1 MRRVDFPLDKRSRFP
16 YNESEEREEP
26 RKGTRTCRE
35 RGRNKDLPMTADVLE
50 IKHIP
55 TGGNENGSLKAREGE
70 MRAVLARHSL
80 CALLSDALGGLS
92 CEGDMEILLRGKTV
106 FPRSPRAALKKGVSV
121 ISPESVLAR
130 GLSLSDHIRLL
141 PGMLCGGKKARE
153 KAETLCAE
161 YGWTAD
167 LTAPAEALSAGER
180 YRGEILLA
188 LFRGSELLVL
198 REPEAVLTPLETE
211 EVATGLRKACQQG
224 KTVLLLT
231 ARQRV
236 AALADAF
243 DVLSPAADD
252 TPPERLD
259 ITVGSVVLEA
269 RSLTGRGLQDVSFE
283 ARAGE
288 ILAVVGLPG
297 SGQQAFLD
305 ALTGAL
311 PLTGGRLRLNG
322 REITGYSIRERIRA
336 GIACVP
342 GQEMDFG
349 FPLGNI
355 TAGESMAL
363 RRYRDPVFQESGFL
377 RKGEMRRYAGEVL
390 NWLNIRPGEERLPEN
405 RQRCALTRETD
416 GNIHALL
423 TLSPTAGMA
432 ENAARDIWDRLI
444 KLRNERRAVVLITED
459 PREALLAGDRVL
471 TLCRGEITG
480 EFDPAVTS
488 EKELG
493 LYMTGRLQ
501 SREERFDEE

>member
-1 MRRVDFPLDKRSRFP
+1 
-16 YNESEEREEP
+16 
-26 RKGTRTCRE
+26 
-35 RGRNKDLPMTADVLE
+35 MTEYALE

-55 TGGNENGSLKAREGE
+55 TGGDENGSLKAREGE
-70 MRAVLARHSL
+70 MRAVWTDRRL
-80 CALLSDALGGLS
+80 CALLADALGSLS
-92 CEGDMEILLRGKTV
+92 KAGEMEILLRGKNV
-106 FPRSPRAALKKGVSV
+106 FSPSPRAALKNGISV
-121 ISPESVLAR
+121 ISPDSVFAK

-141 PGMLCGGKKARE
+141 PGVLCGRKKAWE
-153 KAETLCAE
+153 KAEALCAE
-161 YGWTAD
+161 YGWTVD
-167 LTAPAEALSAGER
+167 LTAPAEALSAGDR
-180 YRGEILLA
+180 YRGGIIMALL
-188 LFRGSELLVL
+188 RCSGILVL
-198 REPEAVLTPLETE
+198 HEPEAALTPLETE
-211 EVATGLRKACQQG
+211 EMAAGLRKACQQG

-231 ARQRV
+231 ARKQV

-243 DVLSPAADD
+243 DALSPEAEDA
-252 TPPERLD
+252 PPERLD
-259 ITVGSVVLEA
+259 LTMGSVVLEA
-269 RSLTGRGLQDVSFE
+269 RNLTGGALQDVSFE

-288 ILAVVGLPG
+288 ILAIAGMPG
-297 SGQQAFLD
+297 SGQEALMD

-322 REITGYSIRERIRA
+322 REINGYSIRERIRA

-342 GQEMDFG
+342 GREMDFG
-349 FPLGNI
+349 FPLCNI

-390 NWLNIRPGEERLPEN
+390 NWLKIQQGEESFPEN

-423 TLSPTAGMA
+423 TLNPTAGM
-432 ENAARDIWDRLI
+432 EERMARDIWERLI
-444 KLRNERRAVVLITED
+444 TVRNERRAVVLITED

-493 LYMTGRLQ
+493 LYMTGRRQ